1 MKTLKTKL
9 ILAFLSIMA
18 ISVKAQVVFTG
29 QNHHLSQ
36 YINDLKQDNHYY
48 HEKISYY

>member
-18 ISVKAQVVFTG
+18 ISVKAQVVFTATA
-29 QNHHLSQ
+29 LSTN
-36 YINDLKQDNHYY
+36 IANGTEAVRVSFL
-48 HEKISYY
+48 I